1 MMFDFVDGAAG
12 REFGV
17 HMNHKALS
25 DIRLQPRVLV
35 DVADRSLNTRLLGR
49 DLDLPFGIAPM
60 GMCNLTWPDADRM
73 LAAEAGRRNI
83 PLCLSCAASSTM
95 ESMLDITDGKAWFQL
110 YVVNDT
116 DSAMQMVTRAERAGY
131 EVLVLTVDVPQVSRR
146 VRDLK
151 NGFQVPFKFGPKQ
164 VLDFACHPEWSL
176 RTLVRGVPRTVNFET
191 EDQTGGFARDASR
204 AGATWNFLHELRRHW
219 RGKLVVK
226 GVLSAEDAVRI
237 RDAGADAIYVSNHG
251 GRQLDS
257 APPAILALPLI
268 RAAVGPDFPLI
279 FDSGVRSGEDVVK
292 ALALGADFVMLG
304 RPVLYAIGADG
315 ERGLT
320 TLFDMFVSDID
331 VTLAQIGMRTV
342 GDVDGKALF
351 ETHSNQPHT
360 LSDAR
365 LSDSVPHQ
373 AQG

>member
-12 REFGV
+12 QELGA
-17 HMNHKALS
+17 HMNRTAIS
-25 DIRLQPRVLV
+25 NVRLQPRVLV
-35 DVADRSLNTRLLGR
+35 DVADRSLKSRLLGC
-49 DLDLPFGIAPM
+49 DFNLPVGIAPM
-60 GMCNLTWPDADRM
+60 GMCNLTWPDADQV
-73 LAAEAGRRNI
+73 LADEVRCRNV

-95 ESMLDITDGKAWFQL
+95 ETMYDMTEGKAWFQL
-110 YVVNDT
+110 YVVNDAE
-116 DSAMQMVTRAERAGY
+116 SAMQMVDRAEKTGY
-131 EVLVLTVDVPQVSRR
+131 RVLVLTVDVPQVSRR

-151 NGFQVPFKFGPKQ
+151 NGFQVPFNFGAKQ

-176 RTLVRGVPRTVNFET
+176 RTLAHGIPRTVNFES
-191 EDQTGGFARDASR
+191 EDRTGGFARDASR
-204 AGATWNFLHELRRHW
+204 AGATWNFLRTLRQRW

-257 APPAILALPLI
+257 APPAILALPLV
-268 RAAVGPDFPLI
+268 RAAVGPNFPLI

-304 RPVLYAIGADG
+304 RPALYAIGADG
-315 ERGLT
+315 ARGLT
-320 TLFDMFVSDID
+320 TLFNMFASDID

-342 GDVDGKALF
+342 GEVDGKALF
-351 ETHSNQPHT
+351 NLHSSQPRT
-360 LSDAR
+360 NPDA
-365 LSDSVPHQ
+365 SPSEFVSHQ